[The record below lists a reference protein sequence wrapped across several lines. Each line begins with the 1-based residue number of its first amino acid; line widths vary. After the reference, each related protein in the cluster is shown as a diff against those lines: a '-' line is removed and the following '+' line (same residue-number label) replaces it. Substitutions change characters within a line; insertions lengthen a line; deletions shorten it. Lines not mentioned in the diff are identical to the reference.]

1 MAIFESYEVI
11 LFDLDGTIYRGN
23 KLIPNADKTV
33 NFILEKGKT
42 VLFVSNKTTGTVNDY
57 YNLLKNF
64 EIHVNVEQFIN
75 ATVVIE
81 NFLLEYHRHQKF
93 FAIGEKVFVDELV
106 KKGMNYSSDPS
117 EIDIVII
124 TLDRTFNYEKLEI
137 AAKALESGAR
147 FYAAN
152 IDNTCPVEGGEI
164 TDAGA
169 VISALEK
176 RTGKILEKHFGKPSK
191 FLYKEILK
199 RVNGHRRILQVGDRV
214 ETDIAMGN
222 KFGFDTALVSTGV
235 KHFNE
240 NRKSHIPTYTINSV
254 FDLIK

>member
-33 NFILEKGKT
+33 NYILEKGTT

-57 YNLLKNF
+57 FSLLKNF
-64 EIHVNVEQFIN
+64 NIHVNVEQFIN

-81 NFLLEYHRHQKF
+81 NYLFEYHRQQKF

-137 AAKALESGAR
+137 AAKALEKGAR

-176 RTGKILEKHFGKPSK
+176 RTGRNLEKHFGKPSK
-191 FLYKEILK
+191 YLYKEILK
-199 RVNGHRRILQVGDRV
+199 RVNGHNKILQVGDRV

-235 KHFNE
+235 KHFSE